1 MAEQTPTPPSAETKT
16 KDRSPNYPAIG
27 LRRALELA
35 QKLWDS
41 DKRQPVLG
49 PRAALNMGF
58 TAKSSAGQL
67 ALAAMKKY
75 GLLDAEGSGDQ
86 RKVKLTEFAITLLNP
101 SASNREQLL
110 KDAALK
116 PAIHL
121 ELWGKYGAE
130 GASPGTI
137 HDYLVFERK
146 FTEQAATTLIDQYK
160 DTIGF
165 AKLADSDKVQD
176 TQPGQDPPP
185 NVTQNP
191 AADPTKVPPYTPPKG
206 AYGSAAERQTLPPM
220 TANIRYLPIPL
231 DIGDAPIPV
240 GMSDSDFDLLLETLK
255 LWKKKIV
262 RPAYQ
267 APNPAK
273 EMMFP
278 RKAIWKN
285 KDHDVPVEIVD
296 IAGDKDGVRY
306 YQSSSGTGIPASELT
321 WEE

>member
-1 MAEQTPTPPSAETKT
+1 MAEQTPIPPSKETKT

-41 DKRQPVLG
+41 DKRQPVLS

-67 ALAAMKKY
+67 ALAAMRKY
-75 GLLDAEGSGDQ
+75 GLLEADGSGDQ
-86 RKVKLTEFAITLLNP
+86 RKVKLTELAITLLNP

-116 PAIHL
+116 PAIHA
-121 ELWGKYGAE
+121 ELWSKYGVE
-130 GASPGTI
+130 GASPGAI

-146 FTEQAATTLIDQYK
+146 FTEQATTILIDQYK
-160 DTIGF
+160 DTIAF
-165 AKLADSDKVQD
+165 ANLGSADKVED
-176 TQPGQDPPP
+176 ASKFTTP
-185 NVTQNP
+185 NP
-191 AADPTKVPPYTPPKG
+191 AAGAAKPNAYTPPATAVTTVG
-206 AYGSAAERQTLPPM
+206 GTPPV

-240 GMSDSDFDLLLETLK
+240 GMSDGDFDLLLETLK

-262 RPAYQ
+262 RPATQ
-267 APNPAK
+267 SLNVAK

-278 RKAIWKN
+278 KKATWKN
-285 KDHDVPVEIVD
+285 KDHDVPVVITD

-306 YQSSSGTGIPASELT
+306 YQSSTGTGIPASELT
-321 WEE
+321 FDE

>member
-1 MAEQTPTPPSAETKT
+1 MAEQTLTTSSTVTKT

-41 DKRQPVLG
+41 DKRQPVLS

-67 ALAAMKKY
+67 ALAAMRKY
-75 GLLDAEGSGDQ
+75 GLLEADGSGDQ
-86 RKVKLTEFAITLLNP
+86 RKVKLTESAITLLNP

-110 KDAALK
+110 KDVALK

-121 ELWGKYGAE
+121 ELWNKYGAE
-130 GASPGTI
+130 GASLGAI

-146 FTEQAATTLIDQYK
+146 FTEQASTILIDQYK
-160 DTIGF
+160 DTIAF
-165 AKLADSDKVQD
+165 AKLTDADKIQDVQ
-176 TQPGQDPPP
+176 TGQTTPPYVAPNPGADLISPPR
-185 NVTQNP
+185 
-191 AADPTKVPPYTPPKG
+191 YTPPKG
-206 AYGSAAERQTLPPM
+206 AFSSAADKQTLPPM

-240 GMSDSDFDLLLETLK
+240 GMSETDFDLLLETLR

-262 RPAYQ
+262 RSEY
-267 APNPAK
+267 
-273 EMMFP
+273 P
-278 RKAIWKN
+278 RSAIWKN
-285 KDHDVPVEIVD
+285 KDHDKPVTITGMMGE
-296 IAGDKDGVRY
+296 KDGEKY
-306 YQSSSGTGIPASELT
+306 YQSSEGTGIPASELT
-321 WEE
+321 FEA